1 MVRKESSIEL
11 FLPCNLASL
20 LFLAWL
26 HGFFMQLV
34 SASLSTACRELSPEK
49 MCTGDSDGRCRSPLE
64 EDEVEEEQYSPLQKD
79 WGACLYMDPFPCC
92 MHVLCSI

>member
-1 MVRKESSIEL
+1 
-11 FLPCNLASL
+11 
-20 LFLAWL
+20 
-26 HGFFMQLV
+26 MQLV

-79 WGACLYMDPFPCC
+79 WGACLYTVTIHGCIPLLPACIMFYIASCVVFYLYC
-92 MHVLCSI
+92 LYCVCVCV